1 MGFNGAFSGGGG
13 SGGAPGPQGPEGPE
27 GPQGDPGPGVPAGG
41 SALDFLLKFSS
52 ANYDT
57 AWATPSDVQ
66 TVLGLGTAAVLNTGT
81 SSGNVV
87 VLGMGGS
94 LPSVDGSNLTGL
106 LSSQISGLGTAAS
119 YAATAFLQTA
129 NNLSDV
135 TPITARSNLG
145 LGSAATQDSTA
156 FQAASANLTAFA
168 GLTSGAD
175 LGVYFTGSGTAGTFT
190 LTAAGRALLDD
201 ADAAA
206 QRTTLGLGTA
216 ATATVGTSANN
227 VPQLGAD
234 ATMPSGTIYAAET
247 WTNRWQTSDGDPTSA
262 GWTQA
267 GTQNMTITSTTQ
279 AGVACYSLTPSGSS
293 GTSYIQTTWTAATGS
308 YELYFKVWLPAST
321 MGAATKRLCI
331 SYSPDATASGSKR
344 LELGLSATA
353 FGLFDGTN
361 LTSRATIPDAT
372 GQWAD
377 VLIQVTQSTNGAGN
391 TWLKIHIGR
400 VLIYNA
406 LAPTLGATAGAG
418 AGTIYIGR
426 INTGTQTDVFY
437 IADLAMRTAWNEAP
451 ADYRFK
457 SAAWPL

>member
-41 SALDFLLKFSS
+41 TAGQYPRKASGTDYALE
-52 ANYDT
+52 
-57 AWATPSDVQ
+57 WATPEQ
-66 TVLGLGTAAVLNTGT
+66 TRADLGLGTAA
-81 SSGNVV
+81 
-87 VLGMGGS
+87 
-94 LPSVDGSNLTGL
+94 
-106 LSSQISGLGTAAS
+106 
-119 YAATAFLQTA
+119 
-129 NNLSDV
+129 
-135 TPITARSNLG
+135 
-145 LGSAATQDSTA
+145 TQDATA

-190 LTAAGRALLDD
+190 LTAAGRALLDDADAAAQRTTLGLGTAATQASTAFQAADATLTALAGLTTGADLAPYFTGTDTAGTYTITAAGRALLDD